1 MFLSR
6 NAVFFVPEARDPIE
20 SLRNMLAPR
29 GEFRVGGPRKWSEEE
44 LARDAHEWDVL
55 LVTSRERVTERVIDA
70 AARLKLIAKIGV
82 GVENIDIPAATRRG
96 IPVTNCPGAN
106 AVAVAE
112 AALGLM
118 LAASRRIPQGMEKLR
133 RGGWRDGIWIAG
145 EMSGATF
152 GIVGFGNIG
161 REMARLLSGFRG
173 RVLAHD
179 AFVSGEAIREAGAE
193 PVDLDALT
201 RASDFISIH
210 CGLTPETRRM
220 FDARRFRM
228 MKKSAVIVNCARG
241 AIIDEAALLRALGEG
256 EIAAAGL
263 DVFEEE
269 PPAADN
275 PLFSLPNVVA
285 TPHLAGATLQ
295 ARERVNRL
303 AGENALA
310 ALRGER
316 VNPETLLNPEAYE
329 AQA

>member
-1 MFLSR
+1 MSR

-29 GEFRVGGPRKWSEEE
+29 GEFRVGGPRKWSEEV

-201 RASDFISIH
+201 LASDFISIH

>member
-1 MFLSR
+1 MSR

-29 GEFRVGGPRKWSEEE
+29 GEFRVGGPRKWSEEA

>member
-1 MFLSR
+1 M
-6 NAVFFVPEARDPIE
+6 
-20 SLRNMLAPR
+20 
-29 GEFRVGGPRKWSEEE
+29 
-44 LARDAHEWDVL
+44 
-55 LVTSRERVTERVIDA
+55 TSRERVTERVIEA

-118 LAASRRIPQGMEKLR
+118 LAASRRIPQGMERLR

-152 GIVGFGNIG
+152 GIVGFGNVG

-193 PVDLDALT
+193 PVALDALT

-210 CGLTPETRRM
+210 CALTPETRRM

-269 PPAADN
+269 PPVADN

-316 VNPETLLNPEAYE
+316 VNPGTLLNPEAYE
-329 AQA
+329 ARA

>member
-1 MFLSR
+1 MSR

-201 RASDFISIH
+201 RVSDFISIH

-285 TPHLAGATLQ
+285 TPHLAGATFQ

>member
-152 GIVGFGNIG
+152 GIVGFGNVG

-285 TPHLAGATLQ
+285 TPRLAGATLQ

>member
-1 MFLSR
+1 MSR
-6 NAVFFVPEARDPIE
+6 NAVFFVPEPRDPIE
-20 SLRNMLAPR
+20 SLRDMLAPR

-55 LVTSRERVTERVIDA
+55 LVTSRERVTERVIEA

-118 LAASRRIPQGMEKLR
+118 LAASRRIPQGMERLR

-193 PVDLDALT
+193 PADLDALT

-269 PPAADN
+269 PPGADN
-275 PLFSLPNVVA
+275 PLFRLPNVVA

-316 VNPETLLNPEAYE
+316 ANPETLLNPEAYE
-329 AQA
+329 ARA

>member
-1 MFLSR
+1 MSR

-285 TPHLAGATLQ
+285 TPHLAGATFQ